1 MALYSHLV
9 IFMGQLLTKSVFI
22 CNFTITKD
30 RRMKII
36 SVFDSFKGCMSS
48 QEANEACAKG
58 LRAQHDDM
66 VIKQIEA
73 SDGGEGF
80 LRAINPDK
88 VLHCHVHD
96 AMMRWTDADFGIKDG
111 KAIIEVAQAVGL
123 DKIEPELRN
132 PLVATSYGVGELMV
146 HAWEQGCRGFLVGL
160 GGSVT
165 SDCGLGMLRC
175 LRHHA
180 QQQLHQMWYDL
191 FDTSVLKSV
200 RVTLASDVDNPLTGP
215 CGAAHVFAP
224 QKGADAR
231 QVELLERRA
240 TTFAAMAA
248 KHQGYD
254 MSQRP
259 GAGAAGGLGYAFMQ
273 FMDAQ
278 MESGAEL
285 VLRSNRFDDLLQH
298 ADLVITGEGAS
309 DAQTLMG
316 KLPSVVLRHA
326 QKAGVPVVLA
336 SGRIEDREALLDA
349 GFSQVVC
356 INDGQPADENPLD
369 KEVAQRRLE
378 IAAQRIHTSN
388 L

>member
-1 MALYSHLV
+1 
-9 IFMGQLLTKSVFI
+9 
-22 CNFTITKD
+22 
-30 RRMKII
+30 
-36 SVFDSFKGCMSS
+36 MSS

-58 LRAQHDDM
+58 LKAQHDD
-66 VIKQIEA
+66 VEINQIEA

-80 LRAINPDK
+80 LRAMQPDRI
-88 VLHCHVHD
+88 VHCHVRD

-123 DKIEPELRN
+123 AKIEPELRN

-146 HAWEQGCRGFLVGL
+146 HAWEAGCREFVVGL
-160 GGSVT
+160 GGSAT
-165 SDCGLGMLRC
+165 SDCGLGMLKC

-180 QQQLHQMWYDL
+180 QQRLHQMWYDL
-191 FDTSVLKSV
+191 FDTSVLKSL

-215 CGAAHVFAP
+215 RGAAHVFAP
-224 QKGADAR
+224 QKGADDR
-231 QVELLERRA
+231 QVALLERRA
-240 TTFAAMAA
+240 STFATMAA

-285 VLRSNRFDDLLQH
+285 VLQSNRFDELLQQ

-316 KLPSVVLRHA
+316 KLPSVVLHHA
-326 QKAGVPVVLA
+326 QEAGVPVVLA
-336 SGRIEDREALLDA
+336 SGRIEDRKALLDA

-369 KEVAQRRLE
+369 KDVAWKRLRMAVQN
-378 IAAQRIHTSN
+378 IVMP
-388 L
+388 

>member
-1 MALYSHLV
+1 M
-9 IFMGQLLTKSVFI
+9 
-22 CNFTITKD
+22 
-30 RRMKII
+30 
-36 SVFDSFKGCMSS
+36 
-48 QEANEACAKG
+48 
-58 LRAQHDDM
+58 AQHDD
-66 VIKQIEA
+66 VEIKQIEA

-80 LRAINPDK
+80 LRAMNPDH
-88 VLHCHVHD
+88 VVHCHVHD

-123 DKIEPELRN
+123 NKIEPELRN
-132 PLVATSYGVGELMV
+132 PLVATSYGVGELIV
-146 HAWEQGCRGFLVGL
+146 HAWEQGCREFIIGL
-160 GGSVT
+160 GGSAT

-180 QQQLHQMWYDL
+180 QQRLHQIWYDL

-200 RVTLASDVDNPLTGP
+200 RVMLASDVDNPLTGP
-215 CGAAHVFAP
+215 RGAAHVFAP
-224 QKGADAR
+224 QKGADDR

-240 TTFAAMAA
+240 ATFATMAA

-278 MESGAEL
+278 MESG
-285 VLRSNRFDDLLQH
+285 LQH

-316 KLPSVVLRHA
+316 KLPSIVLRHA
-326 QKAGVPVVLA
+326 QKAGVPVVLI
-336 SGRIEDREALLDA
+336 SGRIEDRRALLDA
-349 GFSQVVC
+349 GFSKLVC

-369 KEVAQRRLE
+369 KEVAQKRLE
-378 IAAQRIHTSN
+378 KAAQGIG
-388 L
+388 LP

>member
-1 MALYSHLV
+1 
-9 IFMGQLLTKSVFI
+9 
-22 CNFTITKD
+22 
-30 RRMKII
+30 
-36 SVFDSFKGCMSS
+36 MSS

-58 LRAQHDDM
+58 LRAQHDD
-66 VIKQIEA
+66 VEIKQIEA

-80 LRAINPDK
+80 LRAMRPDR
-88 VLHCHVHD
+88 VEHCHVHD
-96 AMMRWTDADFGIKDG
+96 AMMRWTDADYGIKDG
-111 KAIIEVAQAVGL
+111 KGIIEVAQAVGL

-146 HAWEQGCRGFLVGL
+146 HAWEQGCREFIVGL
-160 GGSVT
+160 GGSAT

-180 QQQLHQMWYDL
+180 QQRLHQMWYDL

-215 CGAAHVFAP
+215 RGAAHVFAP
-224 QKGADAR
+224 QKGADAP

-240 TTFAAMAA
+240 ATFATMAA

-285 VLRSNRFDDLLQH
+285 HSW
-298 ADLVITGEGAS
+298 AS
-309 DAQTLMG
+309 CRASSCVMRRRQEYLSFLPVDA
-316 KLPSVVLRHA
+316 
-326 QKAGVPVVLA
+326 
-336 SGRIEDREALLDA
+336 
-349 GFSQVVC
+349 
-356 INDGQPADENPLD
+356 
-369 KEVAQRRLE
+369 
-378 IAAQRIHTSN
+378 
-388 L
+388 

>member
-1 MALYSHLV
+1 M
-9 IFMGQLLTKSVFI
+9 ILLI
-22 CNFTITKD
+22 
-30 RRMKII
+30 
-36 SVFDSFKGCMSS
+36 FDSFKGCMSS

-58 LRAQHDDM
+58 LKAQHDD
-66 VIKQIEA
+66 VEIKQIEA

-80 LRAINPDK
+80 LRAMRPDR
-88 VLHCHVHD
+88 VEHCHVHD
-96 AMMRWTDADFGIKDG
+96 AMMRWTDADYGIKDG
-111 KAIIEVAQAVGL
+111 KGIIEVAQAVGL

-146 HAWEQGCRGFLVGL
+146 QAWEQGCREFIVGL
-160 GGSVT
+160 GGSAT

-180 QQQLHQMWYDL
+180 QQRLHQMWYDL

-215 CGAAHVFAP
+215 RGAAHVFAP
-224 QKGADAR
+224 QKGADDR

-240 TTFAAMAA
+240 ATFATMAA

-254 MSQRP
+254 MSQRS

-285 VLRSNRFDDLLQH
+285 VLRSNRFDDMLQH

-309 DAQTLMG
+309 DTQTLMG
-316 KLPSVVLRHA
+316 KLPSIVLRHA

-336 SGRIEDREALLDA
+336 SGRIEDRDALLGA

-369 KEVAQRRLE
+369 KEVAQKRLAD
-378 IAAQRIHTSN
+378 AAQRVVLVDGHDM
-388 L
+388 

>member
-1 MALYSHLV
+1 M
-9 IFMGQLLTKSVFI
+9 ILLI
-22 CNFTITKD
+22 
-30 RRMKII
+30 
-36 SVFDSFKGCMSS
+36 FDSFKGCMSS

-58 LRAQHDDM
+58 LKAQHDD
-66 VIKQIEA
+66 VEINQIEA

-80 LRAINPDK
+80 LRAMQPDRI
-88 VLHCHVHD
+88 VHCHVRD

-123 DKIEPELRN
+123 AKIEPELRN

-146 HAWEQGCRGFLVGL
+146 HAWEAGCREFVVGL
-160 GGSVT
+160 GGSAT
-165 SDCGLGMLRC
+165 SDCGLGMLKC

-180 QQQLHQMWYDL
+180 QQRLHQMWYDL
-191 FDTSVLKSV
+191 FDTSVLKSL

-215 CGAAHVFAP
+215 RGAAHVFAP
-224 QKGADAR
+224 QKGADDR
-231 QVELLERRA
+231 QVALLERRA
-240 TTFAAMAA
+240 STFATMAA

-285 VLRSNRFDDLLQH
+285 VLQSNCFDELLQQ

-316 KLPSVVLRHA
+316 KLPSVVLHHA
-326 QKAGVPVVLA
+326 QEAGVPVVLA
-336 SGRIEDREALLDA
+336 SGRIEDRKALLDA

-369 KEVAQRRLE
+369 KDVAWKRLRMAVQN
-378 IAAQRIHTSN
+378 IVMP
-388 L
+388 